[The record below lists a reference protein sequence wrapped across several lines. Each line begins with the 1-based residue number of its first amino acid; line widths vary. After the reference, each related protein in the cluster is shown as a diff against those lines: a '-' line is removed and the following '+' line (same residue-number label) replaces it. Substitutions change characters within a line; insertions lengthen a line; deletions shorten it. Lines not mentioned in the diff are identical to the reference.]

1 MKLRAFLLRAT
12 LIPTV
17 VHSLYN
23 VKHRCEQGFWF
34 LPTEK
39 LSGYYDYL
47 YIHRSSYANNFS
59 TLQKIRG

>member
-1 MKLRAFLLRAT
+1 MKPQVFFLFSTFT
-12 LIPTV
+12 LKV

-23 VKHRCEQGFWF
+23 VKRRREQGFWF

-39 LSGYYDYL
+39 LSSYYDYL
-47 YIHRSSYANNFS
+47 YIHRSSYTNNFS

>member
-1 MKLRAFLLRAT
+1 MKLWAFLLRTA
-12 LIPTV
+12 LIPKV
-17 VHSLYN
+17 VHSLYIA
-23 VKHRCEQGFWF
+23 KHRCEQGIWF

-39 LSGYYDYL
+39 QPSYYDYL

>member
-1 MKLRAFLLRAT
+1 MKLRAFLLRST
-12 LIPTV
+12 LFPKV
-17 VHSLYN
+17 VHSLYIA
-23 VKHRCEQGFWF
+23 KHRREQGVWF

-39 LSGYYDYL
+39 LPSYYDYL